1 MSSMGRLLRL
11 LGAFRWQMLAAVV
24 LGAATVGS
32 GVGLM
37 ATAAYLIASAALQP
51 SIAELQVAIVGV
63 RFFGLS
69 RGIFRYLERLT
80 SHDLTLR
87 LLGGLR
93 RWFFCALEP
102 LVPARTVEMRSSD
115 LLTRA
120 VNDVES
126 LQSFFI
132 RAVAPP
138 LVAVS
143 LAIGAGTVVGIYSS
157 GLAFAFVLA
166 YVFSAV
172 AISLAVVRLGAAV
185 GARLVSVRSDLAMA
199 VADGIEGMADL
210 LVFGRE
216 DSQKRIVNGL
226 SQSSSDS
233 RRRVARVEAL
243 GTAGVTF
250 ASHAT
255 VWLILVLAI
264 PMVGEGRLTGVGLAV
279 VCLVVMAA
287 FEAVQPLPAAAR
299 GISEQLE
306 AADRIFAILDARPGV
321 IDSLGS
327 QLEIRPEDGA
337 AIEFRGVSLTYPGAP
352 GPALV
357 ALDLEIARG
366 RRVAVVGPSGSGK
379 STMAHLLLRFW
390 DPTEGEIRLSG
401 LPLHSYSQ
409 ATLRGA
415 VGVLPQR
422 TDLFTGTIRDNLVL
436 AAPAAD
442 QDDLD
447 GAAAAADL
455 LDAIR
460 GFPEGW
466 ETWIGE
472 HGAQLSGGQRRRLGL
487 ARLVLQD
494 PLVAVLDEPT
504 SGLDPVAEDRVM
516 RSVLKLFNGRTTILI
531 THRLV
536 ALDEFDEI
544 VVLDHGRIV
553 ERGEHAELMAAD
565 GLYRRLHDAQ
575 RLELATQAPSRLQ
588 TRSP

>member
-1 MSSMGRLLRL
+1 
-11 LGAFRWQMLAAVV
+11 
-24 LGAATVGS
+24 
-32 GVGLM
+32 
-37 ATAAYLIASAALQP
+37 
-51 SIAELQVAIVGV
+51 
-63 RFFGLS
+63 
-69 RGIFRYLERLT
+69 
-80 SHDLTLR
+80 
-87 LLGGLR
+87 
-93 RWFFCALEP
+93 
-102 LVPARTVEMRSSD
+102 MRSSD

-299 GISEQLE
+299 GMSEQLE
-306 AADRIFAILDARPGV
+306 AADRIFAILDA
-321 IDSLGS
+321 
-327 QLEIRPEDGA
+327 
-337 AIEFRGVSLTYPGAP
+337 
-352 GPALV
+352 
-357 ALDLEIARG
+357 
-366 RRVAVVGPSGSGK
+366 PSGG
-379 STMAHLLLRFW
+379 
-390 DPTEGEIRLSG
+390 D
-401 LPLHSYSQ
+401 
-409 ATLRGA
+409 
-415 VGVLPQR
+415 
-422 TDLFTGTIRDNLVL
+422 
-436 AAPAAD
+436 
-442 QDDLD
+442 
-447 GAAAAADL
+447 
-455 LDAIR
+455 
-460 GFPEGW
+460 
-466 ETWIGE
+466 
-472 HGAQLSGGQRRRLGL
+472 
-487 ARLVLQD
+487 
-494 PLVAVLDEPT
+494 
-504 SGLDPVAEDRVM
+504 
-516 RSVLKLFNGRTTILI
+516 
-531 THRLV
+531 
-536 ALDEFDEI
+536 
-544 VVLDHGRIV
+544 
-553 ERGEHAELMAAD
+553 
-565 GLYRRLHDAQ
+565 
-575 RLELATQAPSRLQ
+575 
-588 TRSP
+588 